1 MGRSMAALYPLVI
14 FLHGLNR
21 WLVLLSALW
30 LLAMAVLPGVRRQ
43 SSTSPVRV
51 PYHVYLSLLR
61 LQFLLGLALLFI
73 SPVAQAAWA
82 DFGAAMANKG
92 LRFFVV
98 EHTAMMFVAIGL
110 AEAGMA
116 RVSKATDGRTAA
128 RAALIFAALSLLVI
142 LAAIPWPGR
151 EAIGRPLLRSW

>member
-1 MGRSMAALYPLVI
+1 MGRIMAALYPFIV

-21 WLVLLSALW
+21 WFVLLAVLW
-30 LLAMAVLPGVRRQ
+30 LLVTALSPGVRRQ
-43 SSTSPVRV
+43 SSASPVRT
-51 PYHVYLSLLR
+51 PYNVYLMTLR
-61 LQFLLGLALLFI
+61 LQFLLGVVLLFI

-116 RVSKATDGRTAA
+116 RVVKATDGRTAA
-128 RAALIFAALSLLVI
+128 RAALIFGTLSLLVI

-151 EAIGRPLLRSW
+151 EVIGRPLLRSW